1 MTRGFKTICEA
12 NDLGLEGYSDFK
24 TVMEVPM
31 SKFEG
36 VADTLFIP
44 LNGRIQVSKRFPEYF
59 YDEKA
64 LSLESSLPGSTLQE
78 QTSEFNILSSAA
90 RYHNMDQIMQA
101 FIDAHPACNIVIL
114 GCGLE
119 TAYDR
124 MNRRQARFYE
134 MDLPEVIEGRRKV
147 LGEREGETL
156 IPGDLFD
163 LRWAEGIDRDKP
175 TLIMVSGVFQYF
187 REDRIIDFI
196 HSLRKL
202 FKAAELVFDAVNST
216 GIKYA
221 EKYVKKT
228 GNSSAMMYFYV
239 DDCEAFAEKA
249 DCALIEW
256 RPFFGDARAMLK
268 RKVGLY
274 TRIAMRVTDKD
285 ARLKILHLR
294 LAK

>member
-1 MTRGFKTICEA
+1 
-12 NDLGLEGYSDFK
+12 
-24 TVMEVPM
+24 M
-31 SKFEG
+31 SKFDG

-44 LNGRIQVSKRFPEYF
+44 LNGRIQASRRFPEYF

-64 LSLESSLPGSTLQE
+64 LSLESSIPGSSFQE

-101 FIDAHPACNIVIL
+101 FINAHPACSIVIL

-124 MNRRQARFYE
+124 MKRREAHFYE
-134 MDLPEVIEGRRKV
+134 MDLPEVIDGRRRV
-147 LGEREGETL
+147 LGERESETL

-163 LRWAEGIDRDKP
+163 LRWADGIDRDKP
-175 TLIMVSGVFQYF
+175 TLIVVSGVFQYF
-187 REDRIIDFI
+187 REEKVIAFI
-196 HSLRKL
+196 HSLREL
-202 FKAAELVFDAVNST
+202 FKNAELVFDAVNST

-239 DDCEAFAEKA
+239 DDCEAFARKA
-249 DCALIEW
+249 GCQLVEW
-256 RPFFGDARAMLK
+256 RPFFRDARVMLK
-268 RKVGLY
+268 GKVGLY
-274 TRIAMRVTDKD
+274 TRIAMSVTDRD
-285 ARLKILHLR
+285 ARLKLLHLR
-294 LAK
+294 LSRQSAAGGDFSCMSITHPTKTNSRRE

>member
-1 MTRGFKTICEA
+1 
-12 NDLGLEGYSDFK
+12 
-24 TVMEVPM
+24 M

-64 LSLESSLPGSTLQE
+64 LSLEAAIPGSSLQE

-90 RYHNMDQIMQA
+90 RYHGLDQIMQA
-101 FIDAHPACNIVIL
+101 FINAHPACNIVIL

-124 MNRRQARFYE
+124 MKRKQAQFYE
-134 MDLPEVIEGRRKV
+134 MDLPEVIEGRRRV
-147 LGEREGETL
+147 LGERENETL

-163 LRWAEGIDRDKP
+163 LRWAEGIDTAQP
-175 TLIMVSGVFQYF
+175 TLITVSGVFQYF
-187 REDRIIDFI
+187 KEEKIIDFI
-196 HSLRKL
+196 HSLQKL
-202 FKAAELVFDAVNST
+202 FQKAELVFDAVNGT

-228 GNSSAMMYFYV
+228 GNDSAMMYFYV
-239 DDCEAFAEKA
+239 DDCEAFAAKA
-249 DCALIEW
+249 GCTLLEW
-256 RPFFGDARAMLK
+256 RPFFRDARTLLK
-268 RKVGLY
+268 KKVGLY
-274 TRIAMRVTDKD
+274 TRIAMWVTDRD
-285 ARLKILHLR
+285 ARLKLLHLK
-294 LAK
+294 L